1 MLAAFMASASTDTET
16 SQAQW
21 ETVTAATH
29 LAAFRPIQDSARV
42 HSLAPVDSL
51 APVTVPEPEPEL
63 DIDCEAEH
71 DIDSRPGRYIAA
83 LTLLVIIASY
93 IRTRR

>member
-1 MLAAFMASASTDTET
+1 MLTAFMASASTDTET

-29 LAAFRPIQDSARV
+29 LAAFCPIQDSAPV
-42 HSLAPVDSL
+42 HSLAP
-51 APVTVPEPEPEL
+51 AAAPEPEPEL
-63 DIDCEAEH
+63 DLDCEAEH
-71 DIDSRPGRYIAA
+71 NIDSRPGRYIAA

>member
-29 LAAFRPIQDSARV
+29 LGAFRPIQDSAPV
-42 HSLAPVDSL
+42 NSLAP
-51 APVTVPEPEPEL
+51 AAAPEPEPEL